1 MYPDV
6 ITPRSFPDKLE
17 QVDYD
22 PFGLMPKAFPARPY
36 VFATPARLAITRR
49 LVLQKGWPAQ
59 ALALLLERACE
70 PCEFPADPPPAPHPL
85 AQKTA
90 THALRNAYASLLTV
104 DPACRDRALDALRR
118 LARAYPAWPVRA
130 GLGRLGIEDNQEG
143 FFIHTLASAYD
154 CLAAGP
160 LTGDDDRLFRALLE
174 ATRAASDAS
183 SHAYCGNHNLGG
195 MRGRMAAAVALGDRQ
210 GIHDT
215 LYGCTRNG
223 QWRYGLIHQLRHDFL
238 ADGLHWERTPGY
250 HYFTLYLV
258 VEFADMLENLGV
270 DLWHAELPPLQQDD
284 GHDLHRS
291 YGPAKGFKT
300 IRAAFDAPLFL
311 AFRNGDLSML
321 GDSRLAN
328 LRGTW
333 SWSTLYDSAYEAYKS
348 PCYAWLLNRIEREYP
363 QEKRPLPGLPM
374 PFQNVWVADLALARM
389 RRARYPEG
397 RLEWSRDAAVS
408 ITGRHTHGCTLFPDY
423 GAAVLRA
430 APEKAAAPEAFLFW
444 GPHSAGHQSPGALH
458 VDFCGGGRTATD
470 APRMDARGY
479 SDPLYLTWA
488 RTTIA
493 HNTVT
498 VDRQPMFPY
507 DFETGSI
514 WECDRWRDTIS
525 DGELALFQPDGKGFK
540 AVRAKNR
547 TVYKDVTLDRTLAVT
562 AAFILDVFR
571 VTADRVRTFDWAM
584 HVAGTPAW
592 PAGTRAARFG
602 DERGYRHFTDVKR
615 LPAAGS
621 ALDLAWTRPGGL
633 TRVSAVLPPRG
644 SAWTA
649 CDPLPPA
656 DKSHTLGEI
665 GPVEPRHALILRTQ
679 GKSALFVSAWSFNG
693 KPVALRLRSGNAGT
707 DVRLQTGDGAGR
719 RQWTFPIDGPVV

>member
-17 QVDYD
+17 QVGYD

-49 LVLQKGWPAQ
+49 LVKSPGWPRQ
-59 ALALLLERACE
+59 ALALLLERAAE
-70 PCEFPADPPPAPHPL
+70 PCDFPAEPPAAPHPL

-90 THALRNAYASLLTV
+90 THALRNAYAALVTG

-118 LARAYPAWPVRA
+118 LARAYPAWPVKP

-154 CLAAGP
+154 CLAAEP
-160 LTGDDDRLFRALLE
+160 LSSDDDRLFRAMLE

-183 SHAYCGNHNLGG
+183 SHAYCGNHNTGG
-195 MRGRMAAAVALGDRQ
+195 MRGRMTAAAALGDRQ

-238 ADGLHWERTPGY
+238 SDGLHWERTPGY
-250 HYFTLYLV
+250 HFFTLYLV

-270 DLWHAELPPLQQDD
+270 DLWHAKLPPLQQDD

-300 IRAAFDAPLFL
+300 IQAAFDAPLYL
-311 AFRNGDLSML
+311 AFPNGDLSML

-328 LRGTW
+328 LRGSW

-348 PCYAWLLNRIEREYP
+348 PRYAWLLNRMEQDYP
-363 QEKRPLPGLPM
+363 QDKRAFPGLPM
-374 PFQNVWVADLALARM
+374 PFQNPWVADLGLARM

-397 RLEWSRDAAVS
+397 RMDWGRDTAVS
-408 ITGRHTHGCTLFPDY
+408 ITGRHTRGCTLFPEY

-430 APEKAAAPEAFLFW
+430 AIDNPAAPASFLFW
-444 GPHSAGHQSPGALH
+444 GPHAAGHQSPAALH
-458 VDFCGGGRTATD
+458 ADFYGGGRTATD

-498 VDRQPMFPY
+498 VDGKAMFPY
-507 DFETGSI
+507 DFDTDSL

-525 DGELALFQPDGKGFK
+525 DGELVLFQPDGKGFS
-540 AVRAKNR
+540 AVRARNER
-547 TVYKDVTLDRTLAVT
+547 VYQDVVLDRTLIVT
-562 AAFILDVFR
+562 GAFILDVFR
-571 VTADRVRTFDWAM
+571 VTADRVRQFDWAL
-584 HVAGTPAW
+584 HVAGTPAY
-592 PAGTRAARFG
+592 PAGTRAASLG
-602 DERGYRHFTDVKR
+602 QERGYRHFSDVKR
-615 LPAAGS
+615 LPATGAS
-621 ALDLAWTRPGGL
+621 LELAWTQPAGT
-633 TRVSAVLPPRG
+633 TRVAAVLPPRC
-644 SAWTA
+644 SAWTGR
-649 CDPLPPA
+649 DPLPEA
-656 DKSHTLGEI
+656 SHTHALGELD
-665 GPVEPRHALILRTQ
+665 PVAPRHTLILRTR
-679 GKSALFVSAWSFNG
+679 GKSALFVSAWSFGG
-693 KPVALRLRSGNAGT
+693 KPVPLRLVEGDAASDVIIKTGT
-707 DVRLQTGDGAGR
+707 LT
-719 RQWTFPIDGPVV
+719 WTVPVDSKPIHRKV